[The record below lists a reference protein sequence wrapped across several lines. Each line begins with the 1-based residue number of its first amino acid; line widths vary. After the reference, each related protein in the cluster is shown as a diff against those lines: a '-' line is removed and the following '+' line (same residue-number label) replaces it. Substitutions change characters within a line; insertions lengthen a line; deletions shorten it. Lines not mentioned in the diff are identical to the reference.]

1 MTTVA
6 PPPLHRNREFMLL
19 WSGQTLSAL
28 GSQVSLVAYPLLVL
42 AVTGS
47 PAKAGVVGFAKSVP
61 VALLAL
67 PAGALADRLNRKV
80 LMVACD
86 CVRAV
91 ALAAFSI
98 ALATGDTSYAVIA
111 IVAFIDGSGFVIS
124 YVTERGALRQ
134 LVVPEQLSDAVARN
148 ESRTFGAMLIGPPL
162 GGLLFGL
169 GRAVPFV
176 FDALSYVGSTV
187 SMLLIKSDF
196 QEARGDSTPGQIR
209 EGIRWLWERPFF
221 RVCSLLFAAS
231 NPIFTGLYLVV
242 VVLAKEHGASS
253 ALVGVMLGIAAAGGL
268 VGALL
273 APTLVRRLS
282 PRLVLIGE
290 NWMLALS
297 VPWLLVVHS
306 ALLLGVVVAAAELV
320 TPVTNSIVVSY
331 RVALAPDRLQGR
343 VQAAST
349 LISFS
354 AAWLGPLLI
363 GLLLARAGSTATV
376 LTLTGWGLIL
386 AVFATS
392 SRAFRNPPTTA
403 VAERARSWHPAPG
416 ATRAASRSARSRP

>member
-1 MTTVA
+1 
-6 PPPLHRNREFMLL
+6 MLL

-61 VALLAL
+61 IVLLAL
-67 PAGALADRLNRKV
+67 PAGALADRMNRKV
-80 LMVACD
+80 LMVSCD
-86 CVRAV
+86 CIRAFV
-91 ALAAFSI
+91 LTAFSI
-98 ALATGDTSYAVIA
+98 ALASGYTSYAVIA
-111 IVAFIDGSGFVIS
+111 VVAFIDGSGFVIS

-148 ESRTFGAMLIGPPL
+148 ESRTFGAMLVGPPL

-176 FDALSYVGSTV
+176 FDAISYVGSTI
-187 SMLLIKSDF
+187 SMLLIRSSF
-196 QEARGDSTPGQIR
+196 QEERPDSSPGQIR
-209 EGIRWLWERPFF
+209 EGIRWIWDRPFF

-231 NPIFTGLYLVV
+231 NPIFTGLYLLV
-242 VVLAKEHGASS
+242 VVLAKEHGASA
-253 ALVGVMLGIAAAGGL
+253 ALVGVMLGIAAGGGL

-273 APTLVRRLS
+273 APTLVRRIS
-282 PRLVLIGE
+282 PRLALVGE
-290 NWMLALS
+290 NWMLVLS
-297 VPWLLVVHS
+297 LPWLLVVHN
-306 ALLLGVVVAAAELV
+306 ALLLGVIVAAAELI

-331 RVALAPDRLQGR
+331 RVAMAPDRLQGR

-363 GLLLARAGSTATV
+363 GLLLEHAGSTATV
-376 LTLTGWGLIL
+376 LTLCGWALLL
-386 AVFATS
+386 ALFATS
-392 SRAFRNPPTTA
+392 SRAFRRPPT
-403 VAERARSWHPAPG
+403 RASL
-416 ATRAASRSARSRP
+416 RAAAIATSRAGTEVS

>member
-1 MTTVA
+1 
-6 PPPLHRNREFMLL
+6 MLL

-42 AVTGS
+42 ALTGS

-61 VALLAL
+61 IVLLAL
-67 PAGALADRLNRKV
+67 PAGALADRMNRKV
-80 LMVACD
+80 LMVTCD
-86 CVRAV
+86 CVRAL
-91 ALAAFSI
+91 ALAAFSL
-98 ALATGDTSYAVIA
+98 ALATGRASYGA
-111 IVAFIDGSGFVIS
+111 IVVVAFIDGSGFVIS

-148 ESRTFGAMLIGPPL
+148 ESRTFGAMLVGPPL
-162 GGLLFGL
+162 GGFLFGL

-176 FDALSYVGSTV
+176 FDALSYLASTV
-187 SMLLIKSDF
+187 SMLLIRSDF
-196 QEARGDSTPGQIR
+196 QEERLESAPGLIR
-209 EGIRWLWERPFF
+209 EGIHWIWERPFF

-242 VVLAKEHGASS
+242 VVLAKEQGASA

-282 PRLVLIGE
+282 PRLALVGE
-290 NWMLALS
+290 NWMLVLS
-297 VPWLLVVHS
+297 LPWLLVAHN
-306 ALLLGVVVAAAELV
+306 ALLLGLIVAAAEIV
-320 TPVTNSIVVSY
+320 TPVTNSIVVTY

-349 LISFS
+349 LVSFS

-363 GLLLARAGSTATV
+363 GLLLEHAGSTATI
-376 LTLTGWGLIL
+376 LTLSGWAL
-386 AVFATS
+386 ALALFATS
-392 SRAFRNPPTTA
+392 SSAFRHPPTA
-403 VAERARSWHPAPG
+403 GPARAG
-416 ATRAASRSARSRP
+416 AIAHTGG